1 MTFEIVNPASLG
13 APRGWNHAMLA
24 PTDGR
29 LLFIAGQ
36 VGVEPAG
43 APGAAAEPAGF
54 AAQFATALDRVL
66 TVVRAAGGLPT
77 DVGRMTVYVTDLAAY
92 RADRVALGEAWKAR
106 FGTHY
111 PAMALVEVKGL
122 VDRGA
127 LVEIEATAVIATAV
141 IEGTRP

>member
-1 MTFEIVNPASLG
+1 MSFEIVNPASLG
-13 APRGWNHAMLA
+13 APRGWNNGMLA
-24 PTDGR
+24 PKDGR

-36 VGVEPAG
+36 VGLE
-43 APGAAAEPAGF
+43 PGAAEPSPVAPPVAPAF

-66 TVVRAAGGLPT
+66 TVVRAAGGHPD

-127 LVEIEATAVIATAV
+127 LVEIEATAVIG
-141 IEGTRP
+141 GTRP